1 MQVLIQ
7 VHYVINDMKALR
19 RGYFKVNAYK
29 FKQNPNEATAEVAR
43 QWIRELSKEYIYK
56 IEIYK
61 VLYNEV
67 DITELVI

>member
-19 RGYFKVNAYK
+19 RGYFKVNTYK
-29 FKQNPNEATAEVAR
+29 FKQNPNEAAAEVAK
-43 QWIRELSKEYIYK
+43 QWIREMRKEYIYK

-61 VLYNEV
+61 VLYDEV